1 METGMSNGTKVQKRD
16 GRIEPLD
23 LDKMHLMVEEACE
36 GLAGVSAS
44 QVEMN
49 SGIQFYDGITTA
61 EIQEILI
68 RAASDLI
75 DLDHPNYQYVAAR
88 LLLFSVRKQIYGKT
102 RELPDLENH
111 IYTCVN
117 NRVYDGDIYTKYSK
131 EEIAKVNS
139 YIDHSRDFLFTYAGL
154 RQVVDKYLVQDRSS
168 GGVYE
173 TPQFMYI
180 MVALTM
186 FAEYPKETRLSY
198 VKRYYDAISKHK
210 LNIPTPIMA
219 GVRTPLRQYA
229 SCVLVDVDDTLDSI
243 FTSDMAIGR
252 YVAQR
257 AGIGINAGRI
267 RGINSKIRGG
277 EVQHTGVVPFLK
289 KFESTVRCCTQ
300 NGIRGGSATVH
311 FPIWHQ
317 EIEDIIVLKNNKGT
331 EDNRVRKLDYSIQL
345 SKLFYE
351 RFIQDGDISLFSP
364 HDVPGLYDAFGT
376 DRFDDLYT
384 RYESDGS
391 IPRKTIGAQQLIMDL
406 LKERAETGRIY
417 IMNIDHCNS
426 HSSFKDK
433 IEMSNLCQEI
443 TLPTY
448 PLQHIDEEN
457 GEIALCILSAVNV
470 GKIRSDEELEE
481 LCDLAVRGLEELI
494 DHQEY
499 PVPAAERATK
509 ARRSLGIGFI
519 GLAHY
524 LAKLGFNYDSQEAWD
539 AVHGLSES
547 FQYYLLKSSN
557 ELAKEKGWCA
567 DFGRTKYADGILPI
581 DTYKKDVDE
590 ISSQKLAHDWESLR
604 ESISTHGL
612 RHSTLSAQ
620 MPSESSSV
628 VSNATNGI
636 EPPRDFLSIKKS
648 KKGPLKQIVPQYA
661 TLKNQYTL
669 LWDMEGN
676 SGYVKV
682 VAMMQ
687 KFFDQ
692 AISGNWSYNPEQY
705 PDNEIPISVMAN
717 DLLTTYKYGWK
728 TSYYQ
733 NTYDRKDDEV
743 TETENKGAEL
753 SALMKELENANES
766 ECESCA
772 I

>member
-1 METGMSNGTKVQKRD
+1 
-16 GRIEPLD
+16 
-23 LDKMHLMVEEACE
+23 
-36 GLAGVSAS
+36 
-44 QVEMN
+44 
-49 SGIQFYDGITTA
+49 
-61 EIQEILI
+61 
-68 RAASDLI
+68 
-75 DLDHPNYQYVAAR
+75 
-88 LLLFSVRKQIYGKT
+88 
-102 RELPDLENH
+102 
-111 IYTCVN
+111 
-117 NRVYDGDIYTKYSK
+117 
-131 EEIAKVNS
+131 
-139 YIDHSRDFLFTYAGL
+139 
-154 RQVVDKYLVQDRSS
+154 
-168 GGVYE
+168 
-173 TPQFMYI
+173 
-180 MVALTM
+180 
-186 FAEYPKETRLSY
+186 
-198 VKRYYDAISKHK
+198 
-210 LNIPTPIMA
+210 
-219 GVRTPLRQYA
+219 
-229 SCVLVDVDDTLDSI
+229 
-243 FTSDMAIGR
+243 
-252 YVAQR
+252 
-257 AGIGINAGRI
+257 
-267 RGINSKIRGG
+267 
-277 EVQHTGVVPFLK
+277 
-289 KFESTVRCCTQ
+289 
-300 NGIRGGSATVH
+300 
-311 FPIWHQ
+311 
-317 EIEDIIVLKNNKGT
+317 
-331 EDNRVRKLDYSIQL
+331 
-345 SKLFYE
+345 
-351 RFIQDGDISLFSP
+351 
-364 HDVPGLYDAFGT
+364 
-376 DRFDDLYT
+376 
-384 RYESDGS
+384 
-391 IPRKTIGAQQLIMDL
+391 MDL

-557 ELAKEKGWCA
+557 ELAKEKGWCD

-590 ISSQKLAHDWESLR
+590 ISSQELAHDWEGLR
-604 ESISTHGL
+604 KSISTHGL